1 MFKTHWPVLGGGGV
15 LLLLT
20 GVIGPVLFFAA
31 SWIPQTEDSYGSSH
45 LLGDSSPCQAP
56 IATGLELWQ
65 WTLDCRNAENLNG
78 GGGGVSQQDVSQR
91 RNLDACSCLQ
101 QEARTLMRQTS
112 SLPPVQAWPV
122 RAY

>member
-78 GGGGVSQQDVSQR
+78 GGGGC
-91 RNLDACSCLQ
+91 RNRTCLNDATW
-101 QEARTLMRQTS
+101 TLVLASNKRHELS
-112 SLPPVQAWPV
+112 
-122 RAY
+122 